1 MGLYDRDYTRESFG
15 FGSQYAPQM
24 RMTFPRMTPM
34 VKKLLII
41 NVAVFLPCF
50 LIVGLD
56 RVIFRWFSVDPAN
69 GWMWLQ
75 LWRPITYQFLHGGPM
90 HIFMNMLVLY
100 FFGPVLERFWG
111 SKKFLIFYLVCGA
124 MGGLF
129 YPLLAHVGWLPK
141 AQLVGASGSILGML
155 AAAAIL
161 FPNMRVFV
169 WGIFPVKITVLALI
183 IAGIS
188 IITLLR
194 PDRYTNAGGEAAHL
208 AGMVAGA
215 LYVLSESRLAKL
227 KLRVHSGRWE
237 KKMAAQR
244 NLQME
249 VDRIL
254 QKVHQSGI
262 HSLTSKEKKIL
273 KKATEAEQM
282 RNRL

>member
-1 MGLYDRDYTRESFG
+1 
-15 FGSQYAPQM
+15 M

>member
-24 RMTFPRMTPM
+24 RMAFPRMTPM
-34 VKKLLII
+34 VKRLLII
-41 NVAVFLPCF
+41 NVAVFLLSF
-50 LIVGLD
+50 LIPRLEPL
-56 RVIFRWFSVDPAN
+56 IFDWLSVYPATW
-69 GWMWLQ
+69 WMCLQ
-75 LWRPITYQFLHGGPM
+75 LWRPITYQFLHGGIG
-90 HIFMNMLVLY
+90 HIFVNMLVLY
-100 FFGPVLERFWG
+100 FFGPVLERLWG

-129 YPLLAHVGWLPK
+129 FPLLVHVGWLRMG
-141 AQLVGASGSILGML
+141 QLVGASGSILGML

-169 WGIFPVKITVLALI
+169 WGIFPVKITILALI
-183 IAGIS
+183 FAGIS
-188 IITLLR
+188 IVAVLR
-194 PDRYTNAGGEAAHL
+194 PDLYENAGGQAAHL
-208 AGMVAGA
+208 AGMAAGA
-215 LYVLSESRLAKL
+215 VYVLSESRLAKL
-227 KLRVHSGRWE
+227 KLRIHSGRWE
-237 KKMAAQR
+237 KKMAAQQ
-244 NLQME
+244 NFQIQ

>member
-1 MGLYDRDYTRESFG
+1 MN
-15 FGSQYAPQM
+15 
-24 RMTFPRMTPM
+24 FPRMTPM

-50 LIVGLD
+50 LIAGLE
-56 RVIFRWFSVDPAN
+56 RFIFYWFSVYPAT
-69 GWMWLQ
+69 GWMCLQ

-90 HIFMNMLVLY
+90 HIFWNMLVLY
-100 FFGPVLERFWG
+100 FFGPVLERLWG

-129 YPLLAHVGWLPK
+129 YPLLVRIGWLPMR
-141 AQLVGASGSILGML
+141 QLVGASGSILGML

-169 WGIFPVKITVLALI
+169 LGIFPLKITVLALI
-183 IAGIS
+183 LAGIS

-194 PDRYTNAGGEAAHL
+194 PDRYINPGGEAAHL

-227 KLRVHSGRWE
+227 KVRIHSGRWE